1 MEQTYKSK
9 VDTWLG
15 VVLVGVMVGCL
26 VAFFVSVRSGDAAAV
41 LAALP
46 ILVIGAGLPG
56 WLLASTHYTLGD
68 TTLSVRSG
76 PLRWEVPIRAIR
88 DITPTSSP
96 LSSPALSLD
105 RLRIDYGQGR
115 SVMISPKDK
124 RRFIQA
130 LEARRAE
137 AG

>member
-68 TTLSVRSG
+68 TALSVRSG
-76 PLRWEVPIRAIR
+76 PFRWEVPIKAIR

-105 RLRIDYGQGR
+105 RLRIDYGQG
-115 SVMISPKDK
+115 
-124 RRFIQA
+124 
-130 LEARRAE
+130 
-137 AG
+137 